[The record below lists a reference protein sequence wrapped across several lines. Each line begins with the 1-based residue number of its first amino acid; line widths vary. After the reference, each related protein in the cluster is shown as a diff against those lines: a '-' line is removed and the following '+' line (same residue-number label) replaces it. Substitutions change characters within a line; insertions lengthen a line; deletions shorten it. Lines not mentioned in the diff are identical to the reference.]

1 MLTSVDLSHAK
12 DTSKLA
18 IVSHVS
24 PVFHPGDV
32 GEKDGGTFASQ
43 RQFATRL
50 ISGNP
55 SVMFHPHLED
65 PMQLVSG

>member
-32 GEKDGGTFASQ
+32 GEKDRGDVCKP
-43 RQFATRL
+43 AT
-50 ISGNP
+50 
-55 SVMFHPHLED
+55 VCD
-65 PMQLVSG
+65 KVDQW